1 MIYVI
6 GRWYNGKDGFIDEDR
21 SLIRYTTDINKAT
34 AFANEDLNNML
45 KFLSHCTE
53 DTKKDL
59 RKKYHSVYI
68 QTHEDDGRREY
79 KETRITFEDFEN
91 KQKHF
96 YVFNNEIKKAVAEV
110 ED

>member
-21 SLIRYTTDINKAT
+21 GLTRYTTDINIAT
-34 AFANEDLNNML
+34 AFANADLNGML
-45 KFLSHCTE
+45 KVLNHCTE
-53 DTKKDL
+53 KSRIEL

-79 KETRITFEDFEN
+79 KEIRITFEDFEN
-91 KQKHF
+91 KQEHF
-96 YVFNNEIKKAVAEV
+96 YVFNDEIKKAIAKE

>member
-6 GRWYNGKDGFIDEDR
+6 GRQYNGKDGFIDEDR
-21 SLIRYTTDINKAT
+21 SLTRYTTDINKAT
-34 AFANEDLNNML
+34 AFANEDLNDML
-45 KFLSHCTE
+45 EVLNHRRE
-53 DTKKDL
+53 NAREDL

-68 QTHEDDGRREY
+68 QIHEDDGRREY
-79 KETRITFEDFEN
+79 KETRIMFEDFEN

-96 YVFNNEIKKAVAEV
+96 YVFNNEIKKAIAEV